1 MGCDV
6 LEVDDVLRGAIVD
19 LVNGE
24 EVEGLEGVRERLPE
38 GARFYLDM
46 AMDLL
51 VEGDVDEVEKCLW
64 AARVEYLRQL
74 CELLCEIISP

>member
-1 MGCDV
+1 MGSDV

-19 LVNGE
+19 LVNGD

-46 AMDLL
+46 AMELL
-51 VEGDVDEVEKCLW
+51 EESDVDEAEKCLW
-64 AARVEYLRQL
+64 AARAEFLR
-74 CELLCEIISP
+74 EIISALFGVF